1 MRRSRNDTDK
11 AFAHSLT
18 AGTLATV
25 VLANAVEFFDYFCY
39 AVFAAFIADAFFPH
53 ASAAYGRM
61 LSLGTFA
68 AGFLSRPIGAL
79 VIGLHADTAGRKP
92 ALLLTA
98 ALVTA
103 GSVGVAL
110 TPGYATLGIGA
121 PIAVLICRI
130 LQGLAIGGEM
140 GSSGALLIERCPPER
155 KGVYAG
161 WLMAGQGL
169 ALVAAGS
176 CGIAIFNLLTITQ
189 IQHWGW
195 RIPFALAGM
204 LIPVQLYLRRQIDE
218 TWRVPRDGR
227 AVRTTLVG
235 YRQQWLIAIAL
246 IFGGTVPTYVAT
258 YATTVGVAGPPPT
271 AYAAFMTTVA
281 VGAVT
286 LVLSLAG
293 GWLADR
299 IGRLRTIGLSR
310 TLTMLA
316 VLPAL
321 HYAATHPQPVV
332 LLCVVALFAG
342 LSAIA
347 GAPSIVVILEMFP
360 MRGRAVAM
368 SVVYATGVALFGGT
382 APFVVASVD
391 AWTGLHSAAGW
402 YVCLSA
408 AITLIAVLQVRTEHR
423 ANA

>member
-1 MRRSRNDTDK
+1 MRRFRNDAD
-11 AFAHSLT
+11 AASAHRLT
-18 AGTLATV
+18 AGTLATI

-39 AVFAAFIADAFFPH
+39 TVFAAFIAHAFFPH

-79 VIGLHADTAGRKP
+79 AIGLHADTAGRKP

-103 GSVGVAL
+103 GSLGVAV
-110 TPGYATLGIGA
+110 TPDYATLGIGA

-130 LQGLAIGGEM
+130 LQGLAVGGEM
-140 GSSGALLIERCPPER
+140 GSSGALLIERCPPRR
-155 KGVYAG
+155 KSFYAG

-169 ALVAAGS
+169 ALVAAGG
-176 CGIAIFNLLTITQ
+176 CGIAIFNLLTTTQ

-204 LIPVQLYLRRQIDE
+204 LIPVQLYLRRKIDE
-218 TWRVPRDGR
+218 TWLAPRDGH
-227 AVRTTLVG
+227 AVRNMLVG
-235 YRQQWLIAIAL
+235 YRSQWLLAIAL

-258 YATTVGVAGPPPT
+258 YATTAGVAGPPPT
-271 AYAAFMTTVA
+271 AYAALVTTAA

-286 LVLSLAG
+286 LALSLAG

-310 TLTMLA
+310 ALTMLA
-316 VLPAL
+316 VLPAF
-321 HYAATHPQPVV
+321 HYAASHPQPVV

-342 LSAIA
+342 LSAMA

-391 AWTGLHSAAGW
+391 AWTGLHTAAGW
-402 YVCLSA
+402 YVCVSA
-408 AITLIAVLQVRTEHR
+408 AITLIAVLQVRTVR
-423 ANA
+423 SANA

>member
-1 MRRSRNDTDK
+1 MRRSRDDADE
-11 AFAHSLT
+11 AFAHRLT
-18 AGTLATV
+18 AGTLATIV
-25 VLANAVEFFDYFCY
+25 IANAVEFFDYFCY
-39 AVFAAFIADAFFPH
+39 AVFAAFIAHAFFPH

-79 VIGLHADTAGRKP
+79 AIGLHADTAGRKP
-92 ALLLTA
+92 ALLLSA

-103 GSVGVAL
+103 GSVGVAV
-110 TPGYATLGIGA
+110 TPDYATLGIGA

-140 GSSGALLIERCPPER
+140 GSSGALLIERCPAGR
-155 KGVYAG
+155 KSFYAG

-176 CGIAIFNLLTITQ
+176 CGIAIFNLLTATQ

-204 LIPVQLYLRRQIDE
+204 LIPVQLYLRRKIDE
-218 TWRVPRDGR
+218 TWLVPRDGH
-227 AVRTTLVG
+227 AVRNMLVG
-235 YRQQWLIAIAL
+235 YRSQWLLAIAL

-271 AYAAFMTTVA
+271 AYAAFVTTVA

-286 LVLSLAG
+286 LALSLAG
-293 GWLADR
+293 GWLGDR

-310 TLTMLA
+310 ALTMLA
-316 VLPAL
+316 VLPAF

-391 AWTGLHSAAGW
+391 AWTGLHTAAGW
-402 YVCLSA
+402 YVCGSA
-408 AITLIAVLQVRTEHR
+408 AITLIAVLQVRSVR
-423 ANA
+423 SASA